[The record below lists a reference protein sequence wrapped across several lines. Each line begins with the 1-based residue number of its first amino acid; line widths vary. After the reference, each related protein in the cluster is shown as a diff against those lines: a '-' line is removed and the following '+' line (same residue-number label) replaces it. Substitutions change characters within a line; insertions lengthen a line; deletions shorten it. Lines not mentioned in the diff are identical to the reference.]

1 MGKDRARVAHLQT
14 MSDKR
19 TYAYLVGARP
29 NFIKMAPVVD
39 AMRALRPLADHLL
52 IHTGQHY
59 DDSMSR
65 VFFQELSLPRPDF
78 FLAVGSGSHG
88 YQTGAAMTRIESVL
102 TETQSDVLVVPGD
115 VNSTLAGALAAT
127 KLGVRVVHLESG
139 LRSRDR
145 SMPEEINRIVADH
158 IADLC
163 LVHSWSAVENLA
175 AEGIHA
181 DRVRM
186 VGNTMIDSLVRH
198 LPLAE
203 QSQIGDHL
211 GVEKGHYLLVTLHRP
226 SLVES
231 HDLVSV
237 VEVLE
242 HLAEE
247 IPVIFPMHPRTRDAL
262 DRRAIGGRLTLT
274 PPLPYLDFLHLEAHA
289 RAVVTDSGGVQE
301 ETTFL
306 RVPCLTLRD
315 NTERPVTVAAGT
327 NQVIGSGPDGL
338 RDIWARLRN
347 VHRPQEPP
355 EGWDGLAGP
364 RAAAAI
370 VESTEAFRDTR

>member
-1 MGKDRARVAHLQT
+1 

>member
-1 MGKDRARVAHLQT
+1 
-14 MSDKR
+14 
-19 TYAYLVGARP
+19 
-29 NFIKMAPVVD
+29 
-39 AMRALRPLADHLL
+39 
-52 IHTGQHY
+52 
-59 DDSMSR
+59 
-65 VFFQELSLPRPDF
+65 
-78 FLAVGSGSHG
+78 
-88 YQTGAAMTRIESVL
+88 
-102 TETQSDVLVVPGD
+102 
-115 VNSTLAGALAAT
+115 
-127 KLGVRVVHLESG
+127 
-139 LRSRDR
+139 
-145 SMPEEINRIVADH
+145 MPEEINRIVADH